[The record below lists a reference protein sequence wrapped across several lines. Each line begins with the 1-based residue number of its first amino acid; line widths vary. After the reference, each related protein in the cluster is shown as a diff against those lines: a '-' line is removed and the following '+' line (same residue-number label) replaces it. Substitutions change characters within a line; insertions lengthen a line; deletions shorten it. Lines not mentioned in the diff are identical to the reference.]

1 LFYFFYSLTVLD
13 GIEGFVLCIMSL
25 YFDTAVKM
33 AWQEKGWFNFKTLIS
48 FLNTTAGISKHQYV
62 VDLG

>member
-1 LFYFFYSLTVLD
+1 MLE